1 MAGFGLKPGGGAGR
15 ATCLGIFGE
24 SAHFC
29 KARCTVF
36 FGLLHGMQRQEG
48 LQGCNSSWMIL
59 EMIVYELQ
67 QDGIRGFRVL
77 GYDGQEIARGV

>member
-1 MAGFGLKPGGGAGR
+1 MDGQPGNFWGV
-15 ATCLGIFGE
+15 CSFLQ
-24 SAHFC
+24 SPLH
-29 KARCTVF
+29 VF

-59 EMIVYELQ
+59 AMIVYELQ